1 MGYGNSN
8 VMQGSQVSQTSYYSS
23 NYSSNKNINLQN
35 APLRSSNV
43 GYSSSGYI
51 MSLLRIS
58 SKQNLTL
65 VARKRLDVAR
75 RLFKM
80 FDKDGNG

>member
-1 MGYGNSN
+1 
-8 VMQGSQVSQTSYYSS
+8 
-23 NYSSNKNINLQN
+23 
-35 APLRSSNV
+35 
-43 GYSSSGYI
+43 